1 MRPLFIFTNRSEAEM
16 PAYKKEIT
24 RYDHP
29 QYKRW
34 CSMNQRCLNPEKV
47 EHERR
52 SPHVKVEPI
61 WAQDNPD
68 GFFNFVKWIEAKLV
82 EKPELKD
89 AEYRIIRID
98 LKKDYGPDNC
108 KLGTQQAATQHRVT
122 SVLTEELVIKM
133 RRYKRANPDASLT
146 GMEKLFEQ
154 SYVNISRALRGITWS
169 SVNHIEPPIPK
180 FGTVEQEQEDEQRTA
195 PVE

>member
-1 MRPLFIFTNRSEAEM
+1 M
-16 PAYKKEIT
+16 PAHKKEMM
-24 RYDHP
+24 RHGHP

-34 CSMNQRCLNPEKV
+34 CSMNQRCLNPTKV
-47 EHERR
+47 ENDRR

-68 GFFNFVKWIEAKLV
+68 GFSNFVKWIESQLV
-82 EKPELKD
+82 EHPELKD
-89 AEYRIIRID
+89 AEYRIIRQD
-98 LKKDYGPDNC
+98 LKKDYGPNNC
-108 KLGTQQAATQHRVT
+108 RLGTQQAATQHRVT
-122 SVLTEELVIKM
+122 SVLNEALVIEM

-146 GMEKLFEQ
+146 GMEKLFGQ

-180 FGTVEQEQEDEQRTA
+180 FGSTEQEKHHEQRA
-195 PVE
+195 EPVE